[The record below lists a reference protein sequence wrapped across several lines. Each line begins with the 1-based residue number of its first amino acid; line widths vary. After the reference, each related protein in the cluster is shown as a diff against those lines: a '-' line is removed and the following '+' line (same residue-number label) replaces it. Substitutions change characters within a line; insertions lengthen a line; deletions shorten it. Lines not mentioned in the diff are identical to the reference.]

1 MSISVVE
8 DRTVQRQVMQD
19 VLAAF
24 RVPELSMHWVKVC
37 TAHLRHSFII
47 DPENADPIGNQR
59 EQLVAIW
66 LDQSF
71 YLASNDGSTG
81 YVPQHLLSDK
91 ATNMPRDASPTTVK
105 GKE

>member
-1 MSISVVE
+1 MSVSVVE
-8 DRTVQRQVMQD
+8 DRTVQRPAMQD

-37 TAHLRHSFII
+37 TAHLRHSFIT
-47 DPENADPIGNQR
+47 DPENADPIGNRR
-59 EQLVAIW
+59 EQLVVIS

-71 YLASNDGSTG
+71 HLPSDDVSTR
-81 YVPQHLLSDK
+81 YAPQHLVSDK
-91 ATNMPRDASPTTVK
+91 ATKMPRDASSTAVK